1 MKKIVR
7 RILLVL
13 TVAVVM
19 AAMMVAIAMPAFAA
33 PKAGAGCKGLMNAI
47 AKQTERRPEGP
58 NPKLVEKVN
67 ERGCPT
73 STTPPPETPPPEE
86 G

>member
-1 MKKIVR
+1 MGRGGEGIVR

-13 TVAVVM
+13 TVAAVM

-33 PKAGAGCKGLMNAI
+33 PKSGHGCKGLMNAI
-47 AKQTERRPEGP
+47 DKQTERRPEGP
-58 NPKLVEKVN
+58 NPKLVEKAN
-67 ERGCPT
+67 ERDCTT
-73 STTPPPETPPPEE
+73 STTPPEEE